1 VTGTVAEVSDPVAEQ
16 MASLRDST
24 DLAVGLQGLA
34 RALLAQVI
42 QPRVMQLRGLATSC
56 RGML

>member
-42 QPRVMQLRGLATSC
+42 QPG
-56 RGML
+56 